1 MENLAMGLVFFMSG
15 AFSQDSYEDEKLAKF
30 IKWASKIALDTLRT
44 GVDVIPM
51 L

>member
-1 MENLAMGLVFFMSG
+1 MGLVFFMSS
-15 AFSQDSYEDEKLAKF
+15 AFSQESLEDERLTKF
-30 IKWASKIALDTLRT
+30 IKWANKIALDTLRT